1 MAFRYDSNLNGHY
14 DERAVELGRYIAETN
29 STVRATG
36 KKFGI
41 SKSTVFTDVTVRLKK
56 VNPALY
62 SEVRQVLEKNKEERH
77 IRGGIAT
84 KEKYLNIG
92 K

>member
-1 MAFRYDSNLNGHY
+1 MAFRYNENMNGHY
-14 DERAVELGRYIAETN
+14 DERAIELGRYIVETGA
-29 STVRATG
+29 TVRATG

-41 SKSTVFTDVTVRLKK
+41 SKSTVFTDVTSRLKK
-56 VNPALY
+56 INPSLY
-62 SEVRQVLEKNKEERH
+62 SDVRRVLEKNKEERH

-84 KEKYLNIG
+84 KEKYSKIS